1 VHGKFDGLARLLV
14 GCHPPAWRRRYA
26 AEVLA
31 VLDQHEVTA
40 RTVLNLWVSAVSA
53 QLDPAWRSRA
63 DLGPFWRHVRQA
75 ALGVAAVAG
84 ALTLIV
90 GCMAW
95 QDHEGNIGPPPQLS
109 DGIFSITFSADGRTV
124 ALLNTNLEIW
134 SVADPARPRRLG
146 YSMGDTAGGPPAFS
160 PDGRT
165 LATGGNGGTGILW
178 NVTDPTPRPA
188 EIATL
193 PDVHAAEGAF
203 AFFPD
208 GRTLATGYDNGTV
221 VLWNIARPAHITRVS
236 TLAIRAD
243 GPHGLSISPDGH
255 LLAAAS
261 TTSPG
266 TVALWDVADPARPA
280 RIAVLTG
287 AAGQAGGIS
296 ALSFSPDGHLL
307 ATASNNGTVVL
318 RDVTRPAAPA
328 VTATLRFTVPAWR
341 FAGQATPPDV
351 EFAFS
356 ADGRTLTAIAG
367 TAQVTRWDVTN
378 PDAVFL
384 NSTISR
390 DSLGAGAVAV
400 APGGRAVAGA
410 PTAGDT
416 LALWRLPQPG

>member
-1 VHGKFDGLARLLV
+1 VHGKFEGLARLLV

-31 VLDQHEVTA
+31 VLDRHEVTA

-63 DLGPFWRHVRQA
+63 DLGPFWRHVRNA

-109 DGIFSITFSADGRTV
+109 DGIFSIT
-124 ALLNTNLEIW
+124 
-134 SVADPARPRRLG
+134 
-146 YSMGDTAGGPPAFS
+146 
-160 PDGRT
+160 
-165 LATGGNGGTGILW
+165 
-178 NVTDPTPRPA
+178 
-188 EIATL
+188 
-193 PDVHAAEGAF
+193 
-203 AFFPD
+203 FFPD

-255 LLAAAS
+255 LLAAAG

-266 TVALWDVADPARPA
+266 TVALWDVADPAR
-280 RIAVLTG
+280 IAVLAG

-307 ATASNNGTVVL
+307 ATASDNGAVVL

-328 VTATLRFTVPAWR
+328 VTATLRFTVPSWR

-356 ADGRTLTAIAG
+356 ADGHTLTAIAG
-367 TAQVTRWDVTN
+367 NTQVTRWDVTN
-378 PDAVFL
+378 PDAVSL
-384 NSTISR
+384 ISTISR
-390 DSLGAGAVAV
+390 ASLGAGAVAV

-410 PTAGDT
+410 PTAGDA

>member
-1 VHGKFDGLARLLV
+1 MPPELADRLARLLV

-26 AEVLA
+26 AEMLA

-53 QLDPAWRSRA
+53 QLDPAWRTGR
-63 DLGPFWRHVRQA
+63 DLGLFWRRARNA
-75 ALGVAAVAG
+75 ALSVVAAVL
-84 ALTLIV
+84 ALVLIV

-95 QDHEGNIGPPPQLS
+95 QDHEGNIGPPPPLS
-109 DGIFSITFSADGRTV
+109 DGVFSMAFSPDGRTV
-124 ALLNTNLEIW
+124 ALLNTNLELW

-188 EIATL
+188 EITTL
-193 PDVHAAEGAF
+193 PAIHAAESAF

-208 GRTLATGYDNGTV
+208 GRTLAVGYDSGTV
-221 VLWNIARPAHITRVS
+221 VLWNISRPSHITRVA
-236 TLAIRAD
+236 TLVGRAD

-266 TVALWDVADPARPA
+266 TVALWDVADPARA
-280 RIAVLTG
+280 THIAALT
-287 AAGQAGGIS
+287 AQDGQADGIS

-307 ATASNNGTVVL
+307 GAASDNGSVVL
-318 RDVTRPAAPA
+318 WDVTDPAAP
-328 VTATLRFTVPAWR
+328 VITATLRFAVPPPR
-341 FAGQATPPDV
+341 FPGQATPPDV

-356 ADGRTLTAIAG
+356 ADGHTLTAIAG
-367 TAQVTRWDVTN
+367 NTRVTRWDVTN
-378 PDAVFL
+378 PNAVTLITTF
-384 NSTISR
+384 TR

-400 APGGRAVAGA
+400 APGGRSVAGA
-410 PTAGDT
+410 PPAGDT
-416 LALWRLPQPG
+416 LALWTLP